1 MKDHNFLWGGAI
13 SASQAEGA
21 YNTDGRGLSVI
32 DMVTGGSVN
41 TPRKFYSEIRENEY
55 YPNHTAIDFYH
66 RFEED
71 INLFEEMGLK
81 CFRTSIAW
89 SRIFPNGDD
98 EQPNEK
104 GLEFYEKLFKTLQG
118 NGMEPIVTLSHFD
131 LPLNLV
137 KKYGGWKNRQLIE
150 LFVRYAETVFKEY
163 KGLVKYWITFNEINT
178 TIKVPSIAG
187 LITNQNDDIKT
198 LSYQALHHQFVASA
212 KAVKLAKQIDNE
224 NKVGCMIMTTIGYPQ
239 TTNPKDVLAAQEYLR
254 DGTLFFSDVQ
264 VRGYYPSYFKSYDV
278 ELKIEEGDLDT
289 LKAGK
294 VDFVAFSY
302 YSTQVVSYSN
312 EGEKVGG
319 NLVKGLKNHYLS
331 ANEWGWQ
338 IDPNGLKYIMRILYE
353 RYNIPLFIVENGL
366 GFNDIKNVHNVIED
380 DYRIDYLREH
390 IKVFIELIDKEE
402 IELLGYTIWSPI
414 DIVSGGTGEMKKRY
428 GLIYVDKD
436 DYGNGS
442 LNRYKKKSFNWYKKV
457 IKSNGEIL

>member
-442 LNRYKKKSFNWYKKV
+442 LNRYKKKSFDWYKKV